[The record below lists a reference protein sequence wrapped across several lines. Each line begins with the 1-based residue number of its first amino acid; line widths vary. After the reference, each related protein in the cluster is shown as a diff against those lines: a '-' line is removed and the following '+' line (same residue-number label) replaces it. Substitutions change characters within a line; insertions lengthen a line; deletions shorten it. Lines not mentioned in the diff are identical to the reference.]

1 VLLYTDGLVEQRSEP
16 VDEGME
22 RLRAAVGGHRSEP
35 VSGILDSLIRELPN
49 PEHPDDR
56 CALGARL
63 RTDLG

>member
-22 RLRAAVGGHRSEP
+22 RLRVAVGRHRSEP
-35 VSGILDSLIRELPN
+35 VSGLLGGLIRELPD

-63 RTDLG
+63 RPDLA